1 MSNII
6 TETLSYIS
14 AHYSI
19 FLREEPSYVSAKN
32 VRFCNTENCNLKL
45 LHYPPRYK
53 WGLTTQ
59 FFHLKNVV
67 LQPYFTKQR
76 LFLIKWPKNLL
87 LLHLEQNDARAMFLQ
102 RLDMQPGKR
111 DEAVVEVWIIGI
123 NLMSSIMQKKN
134 FVDAFRGAIQKLMR

>member
-45 LHYPPRYK
+45 LHPPRYK

-123 NLMSSIMQKKN
+123 NLMSSIMQNKN
-134 FVDAFRGAIQKLMR
+134 IVDASRGAIQKWIP